1 MSNNL
6 NSNTRLY
13 FLNIKIDNLSKYN
26 IDITKSIEEKL
37 IGKYQTVNILN
48 INSNKDI
55 TESPQLIIGYND
67 YPLYNIKEGRNL
79 VDNYIKQNNNDENNN
94 DINSNNVMQ
103 KIFTNKNISNFKKFY
118 SSIYNY
124 YNSSN
129 NLITNDYLT
138 NLKNETIQNIKK
150 FVSSDIND
158 TDDINNYILFY
169 NIDFLLKSYIFN
181 AKQINYIELFKNNK
195 KTKFNITGF
204 NYIIPTSKN
213 NPNFKIDNDIITL
226 KIKLNLSEK
235 ISLNILSIKFKLN
248 GDLSTSDSKN
258 ELKYEKEKNEI
269 LNNNNSS
276 SVNIIKNLKKNFD
289 IDTFDKYVEFLP
301 SNISSNYKNYD
312 DIILNLDYK
321 LNNNIL
327 NNYIQQ
333 NNIDDKLKVFFDTSI
348 NTNFNNYLEIE
359 YKKQQENSNFM
370 KSLTIKKLD
379 INDSIISSG
388 EETTYISYD
397 DIIKSITI
405 GASITNVNDYTNG
418 VSENI
423 KFILNNIINKQIF
436 FDNKKYNIIKKQY
449 DLADNNNIKY
459 DFYRSNIKKDNVIY
473 NVYQIIITLTLLNA
487 DKKNNAYNRQ
497 KLYCNLYNK
506 NLLNSFMASDLSG
519 ITIFSNYLKNKRQ
532 KGGSKTKH
540 KKKKTLKKQSIKK
553 KFKRNSCKNK
563 KIKRNS
569 CKNKKIK

>member
-1 MSNNL
+1 MSNNS

-13 FLNIKIDNLSKYN
+13 ILDIKIDNLPKYN

-79 VDNYIKQNNNDENNN
+79 VDNYIKQND
-94 DINSNNVMQ
+94 NSNNNNINNNNVIQ
-103 KIFTNKNISNFKKFY
+103 KIFTRKNISNFNKFY
-118 SSIYNY
+118 TSIYNY
-124 YNSSN
+124 YNRSN

-181 AKQINYIELFKNNK
+181 AKQTNYIELSKNNK
-195 KTKFNITGF
+195 KRKFNITGF
-204 NYIIPTSKN
+204 DYIIPTSKN
-213 NPNFKIDNDIITL
+213 NPNFKIVDNKITL

-258 ELKYEKEKNEI
+258 ELKYKKEKNEI
-269 LNNNNSS
+269 LNNNDENNNDSS
-276 SVNIIKNLKKNFD
+276 ANIIRNLKKNFD
-289 IDTFDKYVEFLP
+289 IDTFDKYIEFSP

-333 NNIDDKLKVFFDTSI
+333 NNIDDKLKVFFDTST

-379 INDSIISSG
+379 INDSIISSR
-388 EETTYISYD
+388 EKTTYISYD
-397 DIIKSITI
+397 DIIKNII
-405 GASITNVNDYTNG
+405 IDASNTNVNDYING
-418 VSENI
+418 ISENI

-459 DFYRSNIKKDNVIY
+459 DFYRSNIKKDNTVY
-473 NVYQIIITLTLLNA
+473 NVYQTIVTLTLLNA

-532 KGGSKTKH
+532 KAGSKTKH
-540 KKKKTLKKQSIKK
+540 KKKKTLKKRSIK
-553 KFKRNSCKNK
+553 K